1 MKCERSLAFRAW
13 GMKNTDL
20 VSDLMMS
27 VESAAKA
34 EVREAVAGV
43 MMGFARLAFAAGWDA
58 AIDYCMQPVEKE
70 VPAEAATS
78 GEHTNNN
85 TEPILSGRE
94 DEVNAC
100 DRN

>member
-27 VESAAKA
+27 VESVAKA

-43 MMGFARLAFAAGWDA
+43 MMGFARLTFAAGWDA

-70 VPAEAATS
+70 VPAGTTNPD
-78 GEHTNNN
+78 EHTSNT
-85 TEPILSGRE
+85 TEPIISETEER
-94 DEVNAC
+94 VK
-100 DRN
+100 

>member
-1 MKCERSLAFRAW
+1 MKRERSLAFRAL

-27 VESAAKA
+27 VENAAKE

-43 MMGFARLAFAAGWDA
+43 MMSFARLAFTAGWDA

-70 VPAEAATS
+70 VPAGTTNPD
-78 GEHTNNN
+78 EHTSNT
-85 TEPILSGRE
+85 TEPIISETEER
-94 DEVNAC
+94 VK
-100 DRN
+100 